1 MKHCSNNEKKKN
13 ERKRKNTNNKNVEKK
28 PIRYI
33 VCTVQN
39 FHGSNHI
46 IIQEIFPKLFYIPPS
61 L

>member
-1 MKHCSNNEKKKN
+1 MKHCSNNEKEKKKN

-46 IIQEIFPKLFYIPPS
+46 IIPMGI
-61 L
+61 